1 MASHTRTEL
10 EDAAE
15 VLAKAMRAVVGDRP
29 KPVPVEALREPDRS
43 RVFDGLAEA
52 A

>member
-10 EDAAE
+10 QEAAA
-15 VLAKAMRAVVGDRP
+15 VLAAAMRAIVGDRP
-29 KPVPVEALREPDRS
+29 KPVPVHAEGDPVRGRI
-43 RVFDGLAEA
+43 FDGLAEA

>member
-1 MASHTRTEL
+1 MASHTRAEL
-10 EDAAE
+10 QEAAAI
-15 VLAKAMRAVVGDRP
+15 LAATMRAVVGDRP
-29 KPVPVEALREPDRS
+29 KPVPVEAVRDPDRK

>member
-10 EDAAE
+10 QEAAR
-15 VLAKAMRAVVGDRP
+15 VLADAMRAVVGDRP
-29 KPVPVEALREPDRS
+29 KPLPVEASAEPVRG
-43 RVFDGLAEA
+43 RIFDGLAEA

>member
-10 EDAAE
+10 QEAARI
-15 VLAKAMRAVVGDRP
+15 VGAAMREVVGDRP
-29 KPVPVEALREPDRS
+29 KPVPVAAEPVRG